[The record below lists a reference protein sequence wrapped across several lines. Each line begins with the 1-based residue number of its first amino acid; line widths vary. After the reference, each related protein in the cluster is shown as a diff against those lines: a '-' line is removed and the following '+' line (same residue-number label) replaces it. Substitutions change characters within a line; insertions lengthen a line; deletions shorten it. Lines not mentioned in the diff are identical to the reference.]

1 MKIALISCTKKKKS
15 YPCKAKEMYK
25 PSTLFKK
32 ATAYIE
38 LEGYDDWYILSAE
51 YGLLTKEAIISP
63 YDVTLNIMK
72 IENRK
77 IWSSKMFNQ
86 LKRLNPTKIDFYAG
100 QKYRQFLIPL
110 LEEQGVICT
119 VPLQGLQ
126 IGQQLQFYT
135 KMLQK

>member
-15 YPCKAKEMYK
+15 YPCKAREMYE

-38 LEGYDDWYILSAE
+38 LEGYDDWLILSAE
-51 YGLLTKEAIISP
+51 NGLLAKETIISP
-63 YDVTLNIMK
+63 YDVTLNNMK

-77 IWSSKMFNQ
+77 IWSSKVYNQ
-86 LKRLNPTKIDFYAG
+86 IKEINLTQIDFYAG

-110 LEEQGVICT
+110 LEEQGVICN

-126 IGQQLQFYT
+126 IGHQLQFYT